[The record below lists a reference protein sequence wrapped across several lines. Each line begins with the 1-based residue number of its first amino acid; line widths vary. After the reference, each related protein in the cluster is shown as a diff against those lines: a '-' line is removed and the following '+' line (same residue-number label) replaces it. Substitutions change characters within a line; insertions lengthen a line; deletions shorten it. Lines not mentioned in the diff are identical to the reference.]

1 MAKYLFFFLF
11 AVPCYL
17 CFYCVFWKAG
27 QKLQINCGNVTMR
40 PCFFVF
46 FNCRYWSFL
55 LILEW
60 NLTATDS
67 RCHSPPSPPQPTSP
81 SPHWLSASDDSRHDL
96 RGQNVLMSFGFLSS
110 RILNLIRQALA
121 ARRREDLL
129 SHPIHLFPTNKSVAV
144 VLANAAVTAG
154 WSVARR
160 AGRSSP
166 LQSVWFDLLWF
177 KCTSG
182 LQ

>member
-1 MAKYLFFFLF
+1 MWPWGHVFFFFLI
-11 AVPCYL
+11 VVIG
-17 CFYCVFWKAG
+17 VFCSSSSE
-27 QKLQINCGNVTMR
+27 I
-40 PCFFVF
+40 
-46 FNCRYWSFL
+46 
-55 LILEW
+55 
-60 NLTATDS
+60 
-67 RCHSPPSPPQPTSP
+67 SPPQIPDATHPHPQPQPTSP

-96 RGQNVLMSFGFLSS
+96 WGQNVLMSFGFFSS
-110 RILNLIRQALA
+110 RILNLIRQPLA

-129 SHPIHLFPTNKSVAV
+129 SHPIHLFPTNKSVAA

-166 LQSVWFDLLWF
+166 LQSLWFDLLWF